1 MKKDCFSGF
10 AFSRDCDSSLMSR
23 DGVYASV
30 GNNDWCGILP
40 AENVNKIIGYGSSP
54 LVTYEGGG
62 LYFIDV
68 YEQSVDIEILPHAEF
83 VRNPCEWHTDGG
95 IVSELDFKQNFPLN

>member
-1 MKKDCFSGF
+1 
-10 AFSRDCDSSLMSR
+10 MSR

-40 AENVNKIIGYGSSP
+40 AENVNKLIGYGSSP
-54 LVTYEGGG
+54 LVTYEVG

-68 YEQSVDIEILPHAEF
+68 YEQSVDIEILPHEF
-83 VRNPCEWHTDGG
+83 VFA
-95 IVSELDFKQNFPLN
+95 ILVSGTPMVV